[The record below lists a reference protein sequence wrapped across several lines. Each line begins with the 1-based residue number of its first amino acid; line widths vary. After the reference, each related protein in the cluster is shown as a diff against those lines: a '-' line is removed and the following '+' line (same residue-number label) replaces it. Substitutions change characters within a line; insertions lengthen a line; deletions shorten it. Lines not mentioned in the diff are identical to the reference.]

1 MKSVLKLDTQK
12 IKGKDYVLVNERV
25 RAFRSHPNFKD
36 MSIETSIVDISENRV
51 VMVAKVLDP
60 DGLVKSTGH
69 AEEIHTKSGVNST
82 SFIEN
87 CETSAVGRCLG
98 FLGIGVDDSIATYE
112 EVEQAIGRQ
121 ESSTIEGVIRQNEN
135 LPLWVDV
142 KWPGQQ
148 NKGKTLSWLVKN
160 KPDFLKDTLKTKYEL
175 IKDQDTKL
183 LSYLEQAVASI
194 SGNGKQDFADA
205 K

>member
-1 MKSVLKLDTQK
+1 MKLETQK

-25 RAFRSHPNFKD
+25 RAFRTHPNFKD
-36 MSIETSIVDISENRV
+36 MSLETNIVDISDNRV
-51 VMVAKVLDP
+51 VMVAKVLDS
-60 DGLVKSTGH
+60 DGLVKATGH
-69 AEEIHTKSGVNST
+69 AEEIQTKSGVNST

-112 EVEQAIGRQ
+112 EVEQAIERQ
-121 ESSTIEGVIRQNEN
+121 EGK
-135 LPLWVDV
+135 VDKSEPWMEI

-148 NKGKTLSWLVKN
+148 NKGKSLAWLAEN
-160 KPDFLKDTLKTKYEL
+160 KPDFLKETLKTKYEL

>member
-1 MKSVLKLDTQK
+1 MKLETQK

-25 RAFRSHPNFKD
+25 RAFRTHPNFKD
-36 MSIETSIVDISENRV
+36 MSLETNIVDISDNRV
-51 VMVAKVLDP
+51 VMVAKVLDS
-60 DGLVKSTGH
+60 DGLVKATGH
-69 AEEIHTKSGVNST
+69 AEEIQTKSGVNST

-112 EVEQAIGRQ
+112 EVEQAIERQ
-121 ESSTIEGVIRQNEN
+121 EGKEVEIEPWMTIE
-135 LPLWVDV
+135 
-142 KWPGQQ
+142 WPGQQ
-148 NKGKTLSWLVKN
+148 NKGKTLAWLTEN
-160 KPDFLKDTLKTKYEL
+160 KPDFLKEVLKTKYEL

-183 LSYLEQAVASI
+183 LSFLEQAVASI

>member
-1 MKSVLKLDTQK
+1 MKLKTQK
-12 IKGKDYVLVNERV
+12 IKSKDYVLVNERV

-69 AEEIHTKSGVNST
+69 AEEIQTKSGVNST

-112 EVEQAIGRQ
+112 EVEQAIERQ
-121 ESSTIEGVIRQNEN
+121 ESSTIEGVIRQNED
-135 LPLWVDV
+135 LPLWADV

-148 NKGKTLSWLVKN
+148 NKGKSLAWLAKN
-160 KPDFLKDTLKTKYEL
+160 KPDFLKETLKTKYEL

-183 LSYLEQAVASI
+183 LSFLEQAVASI

-205 K
+205 V

>member
-1 MKSVLKLDTQK
+1 MKLKTQK
-12 IKGKDYVLVNERV
+12 IKSKDYVLVNERV

-36 MSIETSIVDISENRV
+36 MSIETSIVDISDNRV
-51 VMVAKVLDP
+51 VMVAKVLDS
-60 DGLVKSTGH
+60 DGLVKATGH
-69 AEEIHTKSGVNST
+69 AEEIQTKSGVNST

-112 EVEQAIGRQ
+112 EVEQAIERQ
-121 ESSTIEGVIRQNEN
+121 DSSTIENED
-135 LPLWVDV
+135 LPLWADIE
-142 KWPGQQ
+142 WPGQS
-148 NKGKTLSWLVKN
+148 NRGKTLAWLAKN
-160 KPDFLKDTLKTKYEL
+160 KPDFLKETLKTKYEL
-175 IKDQDTKL
+175 IKDQDAKL

>member
-1 MKSVLKLDTQK
+1 MKLETQK

-25 RAFRSHPNFKD
+25 RAFRTHPNFKD
-36 MSIETSIVDISENRV
+36 MSLETNIVDISDNRV
-51 VMVAKVLDP
+51 VMVAKVLDS
-60 DGLVKSTGH
+60 DGLVKATGH
-69 AEEIHTKSGVNST
+69 AEEIQTKSGVNST

-112 EVEQAIGRQ
+112 EVEQAIERQ
-121 ESSTIEGVIRQNEN
+121 EGKEVEIETWMKIE
-135 LPLWVDV
+135 
-142 KWPGQQ
+142 WPGQQ
-148 NKGKTLSWLVKN
+148 NKGKTLAWLAEN
-160 KPDFLKDTLKTKYEL
+160 KPDFLKETLKTKYEL

-183 LSYLEQAVASI
+183 LSFLEQAVASI

>member
-1 MKSVLKLDTQK
+1 MKLKTQK
-12 IKGKDYVLVNERV
+12 IKSKDYVLVNERV

-51 VMVAKVLDP
+51 VMVAKVLDA
-60 DGLVKSTGH
+60 DGLVKATGH
-69 AEEIHTKSGVNST
+69 AEEIQTKSGVNST

-112 EVEQAIGRQ
+112 EVEQAIERQ
-121 ESSTIEGVIRQNEN
+121 ESSTIEGVIRQNED
-135 LPLWVDV
+135 LPLWADIE
-142 KWPGQQ
+142 WPGQS
-148 NKGKTLSWLVKN
+148 NRGKTLAWLAEN
-160 KPDFLKDTLKTKYEL
+160 KPNFLKETLKTKYEL
-175 IKDQDTKL
+175 IKDQDIKL
-183 LSYLEQAVASI
+183 LGFLEQAVASI

>member
-1 MKSVLKLDTQK
+1 MKLDTQK

-51 VMVAKVLDP
+51 VMVAKVLDA

-69 AEEIHTKSGVNST
+69 AEEIQTKSGVNST

-112 EVEQAIGRQ
+112 EVEQAIERQ
-121 ESSTIEGVIRQNEN
+121 EGKIDKSE
-135 LPLWVDV
+135 PWVTT
-142 KWPGQQ
+142 KWPGQS
-148 NKGKTLSWLVKN
+148 NKGKTLAWLAEN
-160 KPDFLKDTLKTKYEL
+160 KPDFLKETLKTKYEL

-183 LSYLEQAVASI
+183 LSFLEQAVASI